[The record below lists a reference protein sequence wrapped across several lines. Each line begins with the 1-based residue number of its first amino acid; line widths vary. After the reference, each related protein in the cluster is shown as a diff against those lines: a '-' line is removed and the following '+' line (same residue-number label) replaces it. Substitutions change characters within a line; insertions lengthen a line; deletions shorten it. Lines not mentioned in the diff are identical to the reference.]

1 KTSTSTWTGSY
12 TTLTTVTGTDGVATP
27 VVEVPGVK
35 TSTSTW
41 TGSFTTLTTVTGTDG
56 VATPV
61 VEVPGVQTSTFTWTG
76 SYTTT
81 VTVTGTDGV
90 TTPVV
95 AVPVSAS
102 FTSSMPY
109 HSGGWNSSYVQS
121 SITKPTGAGYS
132 SSSRSPPP
140 GAVISSVSM
149 SQYSEVSSPVTE
161 TRTFVTTISGAS
173 GAIEVVT
180 STITSTFCPEST
192 SSKPSYTTDIFTS
205 VATIN
210 YGHGSSKVTTLTV
223 TSTYCPEVVHE
234 STVSPEITNLYP
246 SSQISSN
253 QIVSSTA
260 VNENSGKGGAASSG
274 SSPSS
279 SGDAT
284 SVITQEAGSGMSYLQ
299 PTASVTD
306 SDTEKTGA
314 YGVTGTHSSNSGA
327 NSDSLMTSSAS
338 TILGGTS
345 SSSSASTSGPKPSSV
360 PVYEGSASGIS
371 TISLLFFMPILAFT
385 F

>member
-1 KTSTSTWTGSY
+1 TVTGTDGVATPVVEIPVSTSTTVWTGSY

-27 VVEVPGVK
+27 VVEIPV
-35 TSTSTW
+35 STSTTVW
-41 TGSFTTLTTVTGTDG
+41 TGSYTTLTTVTGTDG

-61 VEVPGVQTSTFTWTG
+61 VEI
-76 SYTTT
+76 
-81 VTVTGTDGV
+81 
-90 TTPVV
+90 
-95 AVPVSAS
+95 PVSAS

-132 SSSRSPPP
+132 SNSRSPPP
-140 GAVISSVSM
+140 GASISSVSM

-173 GAIEVVT
+173 GATEVVT
-180 STITSTFCPEST
+180 STVTSTFCPEST
-192 SSKPSYTTDIFTS
+192 SSKPSFTTEIYTS
-205 VATIN
+205 VATVS
-210 YGHGSSKVTTLTV
+210 YGHGSSKVTTLTL
-223 TSTYCPEVVHE
+223 TSTYCPEVVHD
-234 STVSPEITNLYP
+234 STVSPVITNLYP
-246 SSQISSN
+246 SAQISSN

-260 VNENSGKGGAASSG
+260 VDDNSGKDSAVSSG

-299 PTASVTD
+299 PTAIVTG
-306 SDTEKTGA
+306 SNTEKAGA
-314 YGVTGTHSSNSGA
+314 NGVTSTRSSASGA
-327 NSDSLMTSSAS
+327 NSGSAMTSSAS
-338 TILGGTS
+338 TILGGTFS
-345 SSSSASTSGPKPSSV
+345 SFSASTSGPKPSSV

-371 TISLLFFMPILAFT
+371 NVSLLFFMPILAFI